1 MKKLVF
7 LRHAKSSWEYQVED
21 FDRPLSLMGINDIYK
36 VSEKH
41 INFFKNFQLFLTSP
55 ANRAFHTSIILTRN
69 VFNKYEKLRVVNEL
83 YSFNYKNIID
93 YIHRLDNN
101 FSNIVLVGHNP
112 AFSGAA
118 EHLSEKKT
126 PDLKTS
132 DWIMIE
138 FMQSDWSKINLGR
151 YIYESKKS

>member
-1 MKKLVF
+1 M
-7 LRHAKSSWEYQVED
+7 
-21 FDRPLSLMGINDIYK
+21 
-36 VSEKH
+36 
-41 INFFKNFQLFLTSP
+41 
-55 ANRAFHTSIILTRN
+55 
-69 VFNKYEKLRVVNEL
+69 VNEL

-112 AFSGAA
+112 AFSGAQ
-118 EHLSEKKT
+118 HLSEKT

-138 FMQSDWSKINLGR
+138 FGKMIGQK
-151 YIYESKKS
+151 